1 MHPTERK
8 VITPVSMSYI
18 PSPSNEGSILN
29 IKEPVS
35 RINRYDTKEAC
46 AWIRHTLLFI
56 LPQADFSDTNTIST
70 PVKGRIQGHPHIA
83 VL

>member
-29 IKEPVS
+29 IKGPVS
-35 RINRYDTKEAC
+35 RKNRYDTKEAC
-46 AWIRHTLLFI
+46 AWIRHTLFLYYHK
-56 LPQADFSDTNTIST
+56 LISAIPT
-70 PVKGRIQGHPHIA
+70 R
-83 VL
+83 